1 MTKNK
6 DNNPINHDR
15 REALKVISMLTG
27 YAITAGAASAFL
39 AGCKADPK
47 AVQGTSSVDN
57 ATGSIDTPYKTVF
70 SNDQLA
76 LLTEISERIIPKT
89 DTPGAKDAGVSSYID
104 QTVSLFYKEEDKK
117 RFLEKLTSF
126 DKIANDKYKK
136 NFVQLSDEN
145 KDDVLKIMA
154 SEWKKNDKE
163 NHIFKEMRDLTVTG
177 YCTSEVGAKKLLVYD
192 AVPGPY
198 QGCIDRSTVKGVY
211 AL

>member
-1 MTKNK
+1 MIKNK
-6 DNNPINHDR
+6 ENNPIRQDR

-47 AVQGTSSVDN
+47 ATSGTASIP
-57 ATGSIDTPYKTVF
+57 TPGGSIDTPYTSVF
-70 SNDQLA
+70 SSDQLA
-76 LLTEISERIIPKT
+76 LLSEVSERIIPKT
-89 DTPGAKDAGVSSYID
+89 DTPGAKDVGVASYID
-104 QTVSLFYKEEDKK
+104 QTVSLFFKDKDRK
-117 RFLEKLTSF
+117 LFLEKITSF

-145 KDDVLKIMA
+145 KDDVLKIMV

-163 NHIFKEMRDLTVTG
+163 PHIFKAMRDLTVTG
-177 YCTSEVGAKKLLVYD
+177 YCTSEAGAKKLLVYD
-192 AVPGPY
+192 PVPGPY